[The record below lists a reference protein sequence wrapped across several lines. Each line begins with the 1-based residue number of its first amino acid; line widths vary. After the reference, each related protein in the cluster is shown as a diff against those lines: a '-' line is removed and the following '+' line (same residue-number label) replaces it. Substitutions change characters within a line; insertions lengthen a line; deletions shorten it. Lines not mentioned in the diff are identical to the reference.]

1 MADPRSDGV
10 AESRRY
16 LTPELFEQLGSGH
29 PPDALGL
36 AKIDG
41 LWDLRDYELA
51 HPRPGPVGEISGQRL
66 IHGGAV
72 TLDGV
77 RIEGV
82 DLRGA
87 DLAGLR
93 IKGSSIVSSRFDDAN
108 LQMSVWKKVSVADSS
123 FTRADLREAVIGD
136 GVRKSRFERVDFRNA
151 RMANAG
157 PSATFVDCD
166 FSKAL
171 LTRVEFRDARLVRCR
186 FAGPMLETV
195 FYGKRGVRGHDERLE
210 DVDFRNAQFHH
221 VAFRRL
227 NLTNVRLPTSDGHLV
242 VEDPRC
248 VLTRALEAIR
258 HETDSEAVGWRAR
271 FQHDLKWLGPNQAVG
286 AFALGDYETGQDGSM
301 ERIQRVL
308 RAAEAAC
315 GGGGSR
321 GATR

>member
-1 MADPRSDGV
+1 VADPRRDGV
-10 AESRRY
+10 AESRR
-16 LTPELFEQLGSGH
+16 LTPELLQQLGSGH
-29 PPDALGL
+29 PPDDLGL
-36 AKIDG
+36 AQVDG
-41 LWDLRDYELA
+41 LWDLRGFDLA
-51 HPRPGPVGEISGQRL
+51 RPRPGPVREISGQR
-66 IHGGAV
+66 GVYGPV

-87 DLAGLR
+87 DPAGLR
-93 IKGSSIVSSRFDDAN
+93 IKDSSIVGSRFDGAN
-108 LQMSVWKKVSVADSS
+108 LQMSVWKKVAVTDSS
-123 FTRADLREAVIGD
+123 FARADLREAVIGD
-136 GVRKSRFERVDFRNA
+136 GVTKSRFERVDFRNA

-186 FAGPMLETV
+186 FAGPLLETT
-195 FYGKRGVRGHDERLE
+195 FYGKRTLRGHDERLE
-210 DVDFRNAQFHH
+210 DVDFGDAQFHH

-227 NLTNVRLPTSDGHLV
+227 NLTNVRLPTSSDHLV
-242 VEDPRC
+242 VEHPRC

-271 FQHDLKWLGPNQAVG
+271 FQHDLTWLGPNQAVG
-286 AFALGDYETGQDGSM
+286 VFALGDYETGQDGSM

-315 GGGGSR
+315 GGDGSR

>member
-1 MADPRSDGV
+1 VADPRSDGV

-36 AKIDG
+36 TKFDG

-51 HPRPGPVGEISGQRL
+51 RPRPGPVGEISGQRL

-108 LQMSVWKKVSVADSS
+108 LQMSVWKKVSVADTS
-123 FTRADLREAVIGD
+123 FARADLREAVLGD
-136 GVRKSRFERVDFRNA
+136 GVRKSRFERVDFRKT

-171 LTRVEFRDARLVRCR
+171 LTRVEYRDARLVRCR
-186 FAGPMLETV
+186 FAGPLLETV
-195 FYGKRGVRGHDERLE
+195 FYGKRTLRGHDERLD
-210 DVDFRNAQFHH
+210 DVDFRDAQFHH
-221 VAFRRL
+221 VGFRTL
-227 NLTNVRLPTSDGHLV
+227 NLTNVRLPTGDGHLV

-248 VLTRALEAIR
+248 VLSRVLEAMG
-258 HETDSEAVGWRAR
+258 HQTDSEAVEWRAR
-271 FQHDLKWLGPNQAVG
+271 FEHELKWLGPNQAVG
-286 AFALGDYETGQDGSM
+286 VFAVGDYETGQDGSN
-301 ERIQRVL
+301 ERIELVL
-308 RAAEAAC
+308 RTAEAAC
-315 GGGGSR
+315 RGDASR